1 MQIYVILST
10 IPIIMDTDYKFSDIV
25 PNCPKYVLEPGH
37 RRFIC
42 WLCWFLERAVSHKGI
57 SIKRGCAGSSIK

>member
-25 PNCPKYVLEPGH
+25 PNWAESTSECNITKY
-37 RRFIC
+37 F
-42 WLCWFLERAVSHKGI
+42 
-57 SIKRGCAGSSIK
+57 

>member
-25 PNCPKYVLEPGH
+25 PNWSQIVPNMCLSQDIDDLY
-37 RRFIC
+37 
-42 WLCWFLERAVSHKGI
+42 A
-57 SIKRGCAGSSIK
+57 GCVGF